1 MWDKRSREVVPIS
14 EFSIMKWIACL
25 FAVVLAASA
34 ASAQDSKQDYKV
46 GALQIA
52 NPWSR
57 AAPKGATTAS
67 AYLKITNT
75 GTAPDRL
82 VGGSWPMAGRLEI
95 HQMVE
100 DNGVMKMRL
109 LKDGIEIKPGETV
122 EFKPGVLHLM
132 LVDLKQPIQKGDR
145 VKGTLTF
152 EKAGSIEV
160 EYPAL
165 GVGETGG
172 SAAPAHGHDA
182 HGMH

>member
-1 MWDKRSREVVPIS
+1 
-14 EFSIMKWIACL
+14 MKPLACV
-25 FAVVLAASA
+25 FALMLAIGA
-34 ASAQDSKQDYKV
+34 AAAQDAKPEYKI
-46 GALQIA
+46 GSLQIA

-82 VGGSWPMAGRLEI
+82 VGGSWPTAGRLEI

-132 LVDLKQPIQKGDR
+132 LVALKQPIQKGDR

-165 GVGETGG
+165 GAGETPGG
-172 SAAPAHGHDA
+172 SAARPSGHDA
-182 HGMH
+182 REMPGMTGH

>member
-1 MWDKRSREVVPIS
+1 
-14 EFSIMKWIACL
+14 MKSIACL
-25 FAVVLAASA
+25 LAVMLAAST
-34 ASAQDSKQDYKV
+34 ASAQAQDSKQDYKI
-46 GALQIA
+46 GSLQIA

-82 VGGSWPMAGRLEI
+82 VRGSWPTAGRFEI

-100 DNGVMKMRL
+100 DNGVMKMRM

-132 LVDLKQPIQKGDR
+132 LVALKQPIQKGDR

-165 GVGETGG
+165 GVGETPGG
-172 SAAPAHGHDA
+172 SAAQPSGHDA
-182 HGMH
+182 HGMPGMTGH